1 MLRDDPSAPLPHDPR
16 VPDAHDAHDRHA
28 HAHAAGAPHD
38 AYERWVQGGQLPG
51 VQLAP
56 GARVR
61 LLEGDEA
68 GMTGTVVSL
77 QSFAPEPLYVVALDV
92 GDSDVAAL
100 QSALH
105 PES

>member
-1 MLRDDPSAPLPHDPR
+1 MHRDDPPAPPPAHRHDDREPLPD
-16 VPDAHDAHDRHA
+16 
-28 HAHAAGAPHD
+28 GAPHD
-38 AYERWVQGGQLPG
+38 AYEQWLQGGRLPG

-77 QSFAPEPLYVVALDV
+77 QSLAPEPLYVIALDV
-92 GDSDVAAL
+92 GATDVAAL